1 MVFEFIL
8 LLYDKLSVWFL
19 AVLSLI
25 VLEADE
31 RFEEKAKELGLLVD
45 ISLSMSASWALHGD
59 LFVCFL
65 LYIIF
70 RYIATIV
77 HIGPNIT

>member
-8 LLYDKLSVWFL
+8 LLYDKLFVWFL

-25 VLEADE
+25 VLEVDE

-45 ISLSMSASWALHGD
+45 ISLSISASWVLHGD

-65 LYIIF
+65 LYVIF

-77 HIGPNIT
+77 SIGPNIT